1 MLLKANEIINNME
14 FPAQCLFL
22 NYLFT
27 IIVEFIGKCL
37 LENSLLAF
45 LQKRF

>member
-1 MLLKANEIINNME
+1 MFLKANEIIHNLE
-14 FPAQCLFL
+14 FLAQCLFK

-27 IIVEFIGKCL
+27 IIAEFIEKCL